1 MKRIDILDPSS
12 LAGTRIIKADQLAQM
27 MRVHS
32 VLAEAEAW
40 AIDRKASL
48 ADEIEQERRAAYAN
62 AYGEGLSEFAKAISM
77 YDEKAEA
84 LSLRVLDLVR
94 VCLSRVLSNLP
105 QDEVLHDLIAP
116 VVRDIRSDQ
125 EVMILVHPDSLS
137 DLKAAIA
144 RSTLRLPQGTALTP
158 RADPAVDR
166 ADCLIYTEEEVFNV
180 SIPVACDL
188 LCRALSERL
197 TAETADVG

>member
-1 MKRIDILDPSS
+1 MKRIDILDPSI
-12 LAGTRIIKADQLAQM
+12 LVGCRIIKAEQFAQM
-27 MRVHS
+27 LRAHN

-40 AIDRKASL
+40 AIDRKL
-48 ADEIEQERRAAYAN
+48 ALEDEIKAERSAAFTK
-62 AYGEGLSEFAKAISM
+62 AYGEGLAKFAQAIST
-77 YDEKAEA
+77 YNEQADA
-84 LSLRVLDLVR
+84 LNLRVLDLVR
-94 VCLSRVLSNLP
+94 ACLLRVLINLP

-125 EVMILVHPDSLS
+125 EVTVLVHPDSLP

-144 RSTLRLPQGTALTP
+144 RSTRVLPQSMVLTA
-158 RADPAVDR
+158 RSDPGLDP

-180 SIPVACDL
+180 SIPIACDQ
-188 LCRALSERL
+188 LCRALSERV